1 MYNLRHF
8 HKSYSSCVIDVTHTP
23 NTLINNQNFIHMTK
37 HLRYLFAVLLVW
49 VCTVGGYAQTIVFQ
63 ESFSKCSSTGGNDK
77 NWATTIGG
85 NELTSSSKLDNSGW
99 TSMSKVYEAN
109 QCVKLAAAKAAGK
122 MTTPSIKYEAG
133 CSYTLSFKAGG
144 LTGKTPTLTLSISNG
159 TLSKTSFSLSAGA
172 FVDYS
177 ADITATG
184 DFTITFNVPQKQ
196 QSLLDEIVITKISSS
211 SATATTTTFNTS
223 DGLNVD
229 DQTFNLVNGKYN
241 GEAFVGYKAT
251 CTTDGA
257 VGTIEYTSSEESVA
271 TVGTDGALTIVGTG
285 TTEIT
290 AMFVPDDATAYATSF
305 AKYTVVN
312 AEPAKTATFLSFGA
326 DKDGSTVALTE
337 GLLADGSDFTGY
349 TATESTG
356 AAGAI
361 SYAASG
367 DNVAIV
373 DATTGALTIN
383 KTTYG
388 TTTITAT
395 FTPTDTETYATST
408 ATYTVTN
415 EKNVDESTIVF
426 SSNDKS
432 FADISNLSGSGY
444 QSGSVVFVASN
455 GKSYTFNCK
464 RVLLSNDRLQINNS
478 TVTSPKFDNFTDGY
492 NLTVTYASSKGNLK
506 LSSGSSNVTGTSTGG
521 TSTYKSVTL
530 NVSDGSSFVI
540 KETKSNVLYIKS
552 IEIVKN
558 APKTDPALSFANATQ
573 EVELKKGSVEVQTVT
588 TPSGF
593 DGTVTY
599 VSSDNTIAEV
609 TEGMIELKKTGE
621 VTIKATSAATDNYAA
636 GSAEYT
642 LKVVDNRAEAPVSVK
657 EESVS
662 AELYVGLYDPA
673 DNVNNTN
680 NLKLTYAS
688 SNADIALN
696 EVGYLAFS
704 KTGSSTI
711 TVSFAGDK
719 TYKPFTGTFTLNVVD
734 ARADAPISFKEQTVT
749 VNLLTEE
756 YEASKNVTN
765 EQNLTLAYAIDNE
778 EYQIDDKT
786 GYVVFNKVGSA
797 TVTVSFAGNETYKPF
812 TGTFTLNVKDPRT
825 EDAAFKFDAES
836 YDIDLA
842 DETYADATFDAN
854 AKLQNPN
861 GLTYAWTIS
870 PADNGESISES
881 GKATGLKRG
890 TYTITATS
898 ATNNNYLATTA
909 TCQLIV
915 KNSAVEEKTVE
926 FIAGTDKGEK
936 SGADPDQMQKSFVS
950 IVSGRAAF
958 GRGDNYRFYQTY
970 TDASGNTQTGETT
983 ISTKKGNIV
992 KVEFVGS
999 GNTTNKYG
1007 LDNLSTEDNRYSA
1020 TDPNYGVWTGSAQS
1034 VTFTASATAY
1044 ATNIIVTLEMPVLKQ
1059 YTINETTTNVIE
1071 NYENANVTLKRTL
1084 SASYWNTFCVPFALD
1099 AEEVTKYFGEG
1110 TQLRTYEG
1118 NCEGNIVNFATVT
1131 SIEAGK
1137 PYLMKPGNAVVTDPV
1152 FKNVSMVADDLD
1164 ADGNPQAVG
1173 ATTSVQMKGIYNH
1186 VTLKQSQTN
1195 LFLGDGDKFY
1205 YPADAEACEMDGLRA
1220 YFIVP
1225 EGTDI
1230 KKLRANIDGTTS
1242 LNAVFGTEETDAAI
1256 YNLQGVY
1263 VGNSLKQLKSGI
1275 YIQNGKKIVVK

>member
-23 NTLINNQNFIHMTK
+23 NTLINNQKFIHMTK

-77 NWATTIGG
+77 NWATNVGG

-159 TLSKTSFSLSAGA
+159 TLSKTSFSLSAEA

-196 QSLLDEIVITKISSS
+196 QSLLDEIIIKKTSTSSS
-211 SATATTTTFNTS
+211 LTSTTTSFGDNSGKTFNFVNGVLDGFTAPTATAKAGDTDLTSQLVYSSSDEDIVTVAS
-223 DGLNVD
+223 DGTLTFTNTKFGGATIKAEIVKD
-229 DQTFNLVNGKYN
+229 DTY
-241 GEAFVGYKAT
+241 
-251 CTTDGA
+251 D
-257 VGTIEYTSSEESVA
+257 TSSD
-271 TVGTDGALTIVGTG
+271 TYTI
-285 TTEIT
+285 
-290 AMFVPDDATAYATSF
+290 
-305 AKYTVVN
+305 VN
-312 AEPAKTATFLSFGA
+312 AEPAKTATSLSFGT

-337 GLLADGSDFTGY
+337 GILADGSDFTGY

-356 AAGAI
+356 VAGTI

-367 DNVAIV
+367 DGVATV

-395 FTPTDTETYATST
+395 FTPTDTETYAAST
-408 ATYTVTN
+408 ATYKVTN
-415 EKNVDESTIVF
+415 AEKIDLAEIVF
-426 SSNDKS
+426 DVANDKTTKK
-432 FADISNLSGSGY
+432 ATGKDELTKGIVTISSTNAALGGYGDYRLYSGSTTFSLSDANRVITSIKFEGGTQY
-444 QSGSVVFVASN
+444 SKLTADKGTYTQSTGLWEGKEATVVF
-455 GKSYTFNCK
+455 T
-464 RVLLSNDRLQINNS
+464 
-478 TVTSPKFDNFTDGY
+478 TS
-492 NLTVTYASSKGNLK
+492 
-506 LSSGSSNVTGTSTGG
+506 
-521 TSTYKSVTL
+521 SVTK
-530 NVSDGSSFVI
+530 NI
-540 KETKSNVLYIKS
+540 TKI
-552 IEIVKN
+552 IVKTAEKKEN
-558 APKTDPALSFANATQ
+558 PVPALSFANATQ
-573 EVELKKGSVEVQTVT
+573 EVELKEGFVDIQTLT
-588 TPSGF
+588 TPS
-593 DGTVTY
+593 DLDDKYITY

-662 AELYVGLYDPA
+662 AELNVGLYDPA
-673 DNVNNTN
+673 DNVSNTN

-711 TVSFAGDK
+711 TVSFAGNE

-734 ARADAPISFKEQTVT
+734 TRADAPISFKEQTVT
-749 VNLLTEE
+749 ANLLTER
-756 YEASKNVTN
+756 YEVSKNITN
-765 EQNLTLAYAIDNE
+765 EKNLTLAYAIDNE
-778 EYQIDDKT
+778 EYQIDET
-786 GYVVFNKVGSA
+786 GYVVFDKVGSA

-836 YDIDLA
+836 YEIDLA
-842 DETYADATFDAN
+842 DEAYADATFDAN

-861 GLTYAWTIS
+861 SLTYTWKIDPTT
-870 PADNGESISES
+870 NGESISES

-898 ATNNNYLATTA
+898 ATNTSYLATTA
-909 TCQLIV
+909 TCQLVV

-1099 AEEVTKYFGEG
+1099 ADEVTKYFGEG

-1118 NCEGNIVNFATVT
+1118 NCEGDIVNFATVT
-1131 SIEAGK
+1131 TIEAGK

-1152 FKNVSMVADDLD
+1152 FENVSMVADDLD

>member
-1 MYNLRHF
+1 MTI
-8 HKSYSSCVIDVTHTP
+8 SST
-23 NTLINNQNFIHMTK
+23 NAAL
-37 HLRYLFAVLLVW
+37 
-49 VCTVGGYAQTIVFQ
+49 GGYGDYRLY
-63 ESFSKCSSTGGNDK
+63 SGST
-77 NWATTIGG
+77 T
-85 NELTSSSKLDNSGW
+85 
-99 TSMSKVYEAN
+99 
-109 QCVKLAAAKAAGK
+109 
-122 MTTPSIKYEAG
+122 
-133 CSYTLSFKAGG
+133 
-144 LTGKTPTLTLSISNG
+144 
-159 TLSKTSFSLSAGA
+159 FSLSDANRVITSIKFEGGTQ
-172 FVDYS
+172 YS
-177 ADITATG
+177 KLTADKGTYTQSTGLWEGKEATVV
-184 DFTITFNVPQKQ
+184 FTTSSVTKN
-196 QSLLDEIVITKISSS
+196 ITKI
-211 SATATTTTFNTS
+211 
-223 DGLNVD
+223 
-229 DQTFNLVNGKYN
+229 
-241 GEAFVGYKAT
+241 
-251 CTTDGA
+251 
-257 VGTIEYTSSEESVA
+257 
-271 TVGTDGALTIVGTG
+271 IV
-285 TTEIT
+285 
-290 AMFVPDDATAYATSF
+290 
-305 AKYTVVN
+305 
-312 AEPAKTATFLSFGA
+312 KTA
-326 DKDGSTVALTE
+326 
-337 GLLADGSDFTGY
+337 
-349 TATESTG
+349 
-356 AAGAI
+356 
-361 SYAASG
+361 
-367 DNVAIV
+367 
-373 DATTGALTIN
+373 
-383 KTTYG
+383 
-388 TTTITAT
+388 
-395 FTPTDTETYATST
+395 
-408 ATYTVTN
+408 
-415 EKNVDESTIVF
+415 EK
-426 SSNDKS
+426 
-432 FADISNLSGSGY
+432 
-444 QSGSVVFVASN
+444 
-455 GKSYTFNCK
+455 
-464 RVLLSNDRLQINNS
+464 
-478 TVTSPKFDNFTDGY
+478 
-492 NLTVTYASSKGNLK
+492 
-506 LSSGSSNVTGTSTGG
+506 
-521 TSTYKSVTL
+521 
-530 NVSDGSSFVI
+530 
-540 KETKSNVLYIKS
+540 KENPV
-552 IEIVKN
+552 
-558 APKTDPALSFANATQ
+558 PALSFANATQ
-573 EVELKKGSVEVQTVT
+573 EVELKEGFVDIQTLT
-588 TPSGF
+588 TPS
-593 DGTVTY
+593 DLDDKYITY

-842 DETYADATFDAN
+842 DEAYADATFDAN

-915 KNSAVEEKTVE
+915 KNSAVEEQIVE
-926 FIAGTDKGEK
+926 FIAGTNKGAQTGNGKEDEMRLNPVTVH
-936 SGADPDQMQKSFVS
+936 STNAAFAAVS
-950 IVSGRAAF
+950 TSNTYTYRMYKDGVTIVS
-958 GRGDNYRFYQTY
+958 
-970 TDASGNTQTGETT
+970 
-983 ISTKKGNIV
+983 TKIGKIT
-992 KVEFVGS
+992 KIEFVGDDS
-999 GNTTNKYG
+999 SNSLK
-1007 LDNLSTEDNRYSA
+1007 NLSTEDKQYSA
-1020 TDPNYGVWTGSAQS
+1020 TTAYYGVWTGSAQS
-1034 VTFTASATAY
+1034 VTFTAKAQAR
-1044 ATNIIVTLEMPVLKQ
+1044 ATNIIVTLEIPVAKQ
-1059 YTINETTTNVIE
+1059 YTIDETTTNVIE

-1137 PYLMKPGNAVVTDPV
+1137 PYLMKPGNDVVTDPV
-1152 FKNVSMVADDLD
+1152 FENVSMVADDLD

>member
-1 MYNLRHF
+1 
-8 HKSYSSCVIDVTHTP
+8 
-23 NTLINNQNFIHMTK
+23 
-37 HLRYLFAVLLVW
+37 
-49 VCTVGGYAQTIVFQ
+49 
-63 ESFSKCSSTGGNDK
+63 
-77 NWATTIGG
+77 
-85 NELTSSSKLDNSGW
+85 
-99 TSMSKVYEAN
+99 MSKVYEAN

-159 TLSKTSFSLSAGA
+159 TLSKTSFSLSAEA

-196 QSLLDEIVITKISSS
+196 QSLLDEIIIKKTSTSSS
-211 SATATTTTFNTS
+211 LTSTTTSFGDNSGKTFNFVKGVLDGFTAPTATAKAGDTDLTSQLVYSSSDEDIVTVAS
-223 DGLNVD
+223 DGTL
-229 DQTFNLVNGKYN
+229 TFTNTKF
-241 GEAFVGYKAT
+241 GEATIKAEIVKNDT
-251 CTTDGA
+251 YD
-257 VGTIEYTSSEESVA
+257 TSSD
-271 TVGTDGALTIVGTG
+271 T
-285 TTEIT
+285 
-290 AMFVPDDATAYATSF
+290 
-305 AKYTVVN
+305 YTVVN
-312 AEPAKTATFLSFGA
+312 AEPAKTATSLSFGT

-356 AAGAI
+356 AAGTI

-415 EKNVDESTIVF
+415 EKKADESAIVF
-426 SSNDKS
+426 DCTKYSQSTVGSSY
-432 FADISNLSGSGY
+432 IS
-444 QSGSVVFVASN
+444 
-455 GKSYTFNCK
+455 GKKQFPSEAGKDYTFTLTDCMY
-464 RVLLSNDRLQINNS
+464 NNS
-478 TVTSPKFDNFTDGY
+478 SVQMKASSGKIVSPVFTSFPNGY
-492 NLTVTYASSKGNLK
+492 KVVVTYAQNAPTLTSAE
-506 LSSGSSNVTGTSTGG
+506 LSDA
-521 TSTYKSVTL
+521 KSVSNTTAKTL
-530 NVSDGSSFVI
+530 TLELPSSSATFTI
-540 KETKSNVLYIKS
+540 KASNKYSQIKR
-552 IEIVKN
+552 IELTALV
-558 APKTDPALSFANATQ
+558 PKTDPALSFANATQ

-609 TEGMIELKKTGE
+609 TEGKIELKKTGE

-662 AELYVGLYDPA
+662 AELNVGLYDPA
-673 DNVNNTN
+673 DNVSNTN

-711 TVSFAGDK
+711 TVSFAGNE

-734 ARADAPISFKEQTVT
+734 TRADAPISFKEQTVT
-749 VNLLTEE
+749 ANLLTER
-756 YEASKNVTN
+756 YEVSKNITN
-765 EQNLTLAYAIDNE
+765 EKNLTLAYAIDNE
-778 EYQIDDKT
+778 EYQIDET
-786 GYVVFNKVGSA
+786 GYVVFDKVGSA

-825 EDAAFKFDAES
+825 EDATFKFDAES
-836 YDIDLA
+836 YEIDLA
-842 DETYADATFDAN
+842 DEAYADATFDAN

-861 GLTYAWTIS
+861 SLTYTWKIDPTT
-870 PADNGESISES
+870 NGESISES

-898 ATNNNYLATTA
+898 ATNNSYLATTA
-909 TCQLIV
+909 TCQLVV

-1099 AEEVTKYFGEG
+1099 ADEVTKYFGEG

-1118 NCEGNIVNFATVT
+1118 NCEGDIVNFATVT
-1131 SIEAGK
+1131 TIEAGK

-1152 FKNVSMVADDLD
+1152 FENVSMVADDLD